1 MRTVY
6 LDNNATTQVRPEV
19 VEVMTPFFTDF
30 YGNPSS
36 VHRLGAKPAS
46 AVLKARRSV
55 AGLLGCTD
63 SEIIFTSCGTE
74 SDNIAIGGALGATTG
89 KKHVITTAVEHPAVT
104 KVFNRLESLGYR
116 ATYLPVDGD
125 GCLDPADLE
134 GALTEDTA
142 LVSVMYANNETGVLM
157 PIQEITRTMAG
168 RNIPLHV
175 DAVTAAG
182 KIPLD
187 MAAMPID
194 LLAVSGHK
202 LHAPKGVGVLFCRK
216 GTPFEPMMDGS
227 TQERGRRPGTENV
240 PGIVAMGKA
249 CEIAAG
255 KQDYYDTEV
264 RRLRDRLEDGLVG
277 AIEDTHVNGR
287 GAQRLPTT
295 SNVLFRGIDAGAM
308 LLLLDEAG
316 ICASAGSACS
326 SRAGKVSPT
335 LLAMGLTP
343 EDAAAS
349 IRFSLSAWTTEED
362 IDYCIDIIPG
372 IVDKLRGRKTR

>member
-6 LDNNATTQVRPEV
+6 LDNNATTRVRPEV
-19 VEVMTPFFTDF
+19 VEAMTPFFTDY

-36 VHRLGAKPAS
+36 VHRLGAKPAA
-46 AVLKARRSV
+46 AVLEARRSV
-55 AGLLGCTD
+55 AALLGCTD

-74 SDNIAIGGALGATTG
+74 SDNIAISGVLGATTG
-89 KKHVITTAVEHPAVT
+89 KKHLVTTAVEHPAVT
-104 KVFNRLESLGYR
+104 KVFNRLESQGYR
-116 ATYLPVDGD
+116 ATYLPVDNHGR
-125 GCLDPADLE
+125 LDPADLE
-134 GALTEDTA
+134 AALSDDTA
-142 LVSVMYANNETGVLM
+142 LVSVMYANNETGVLL
-157 PIQEITRTMAG
+157 PVEEITQILAG

-182 KIPLD
+182 KTPID
-187 MAAMPID
+187 MSRLPVD

-216 GTPFEPMMDGS
+216 GTPFAPMMDGS

-249 CEIAAG
+249 CDIAAG
-255 KQDYYDTEV
+255 KQEHYDTEV

-287 GAQRLPTT
+287 GAPRLPTT
-295 SNVLFRGIDAGAM
+295 SNVLFRGVDAGAH
-308 LLLLDEAG
+308 LLLLDGAG

-326 SRAGKVSPT
+326 SRAGKVSTT
-335 LLAMGLTP
+335 LLAMGLSP

-349 IRFSLSAWTTEED
+349 IRFSLSAWTTED
-362 IDYCIDIIPG
+362 DVDYCVDTIPG
-372 IVDKLRGRKTR
+372 IVGKLRSRKTT